1 MKYIKEDVFLNFIKM
16 SEGKYY
22 DIIYSVFVNSIYPYF
37 INQYE
42 DNLKN
47 LNPQEKT
54 KIILNELI
62 KKVTFEQNYDEF
74 HNCFNFSFTI
84 KSNKNI
90 FFKIDYFIYQNYKKV
105 KIYISKNF
113 YKKISKDRAYQTLNY
128 LEYLGHFKN
137 ELKITKDD
145 FIIEYDI
152 NNFTTSSYENISNI
166 YLESQSKV
174 YPLKIKNN
182 LNDSYNIRIDN
193 YIYYDKNLKELYKN
207 SISYYHKES
216 QSFKF
221 DLEYSFSNNN
231 IKCNTSNSD
240 GYYKDVSLGIISILN
255 SFNISLEDLNESHL
269 NLAEIYSHWF

>member
-1 MKYIKEDVFLNFIKM
+1 MKYIKEDVFLNFLKI

-22 DIIYSVFVNSIYPYF
+22 DIIYFVFINSIYPYF

-62 KKVTFEQNYDEF
+62 KKVIFEQTYDEF

-90 FFKIDYFIYQNYKKV
+90 FFKIEYFIYQNYKKV

-113 YKKISKDRAYQTLNY
+113 YKKISKDRSYQTLNY

-137 ELKITKDD
+137 ERKITKDD

-240 GYYKDVSLGIISILN
+240 SYYKDVSLGIISILN

-269 NLAEIYSHWF
+269 NLAEIYSH